1 MYRMGGCT
9 LPGENFALR
18 LKEIQDKVSESL
30 QFSIDS
36 ISALREDER
45 QRLDEI
51 RSRRE
56 VVQKEIKEAIASVD
70 RAEKEYRNSRL
81 ELLAASRT
89 GNEQAEKETYEKAMA
104 LMKARGACE
113 EREKFLSG
121 QREELAREERRCEK
135 MIARSEEMGNRFRI
149 ALNMLS
155 FDFSEDSA
163 APLSPREEDIFTGLR
178 LAERESISL
187 ARDLHDGPI
196 QTFSATGLMMD
207 LASEYLARNDFEKA
221 RLELAR
227 SRENLAS
234 ALSDFRS
241 FLFQLNPSG
250 LKEGLDVALSR
261 LASQSGKVKGTE
273 VRYAVEG
280 RADTL
285 SLPLRTAVFKIIQQA
300 VLNAVGSGRA
310 GKVRIAVSIGK
321 EVLRVKVADD
331 GVGFDVEKERRE
343 ASARG
348 SWGLVNM
355 EARAQT
361 IRGEL
366 SIESEPGRGTVVSLT
381 VPLNGRGK

>member
-1 MYRMGGCT
+1 M
-9 LPGENFALR
+9 PAENIALR

-56 VVQKEIKEAIASVD
+56 VLQKEIEAAIASVD
-70 RAEKEYRNSRL
+70 RAEREYGNSRL

-89 GNEQAEKETYEKAMA
+89 GNEQAEKEAYEKAMA

-121 QREELAREERRCEK
+121 HREELAREERRSEK
-135 MIARSEEMGNRFRI
+135 MITRSEEMGNRFRI

-155 FDFSEDSA
+155 SDLSEDSSEA
-163 APLSPREEDIFTGLR
+163 LSPRGDDIFAGLR
-178 LAERESISL
+178 QAERESISL
-187 ARDLHDGPI
+187 ARELHDGPI

-207 LASEYLARNDFEKA
+207 LANEYLMRNDFEKA
-221 RLELAR
+221 RQEMAR
-227 SRENLAS
+227 SRENLAG

-261 LASQSGKVKGTE
+261 LASQSGNVKGTE

-280 RADTL
+280 RSDTL
-285 SLPLRTAVFKIIQQA
+285 TLPLRTAVFKIIQQA
-300 VLNAVGSGRA
+300 VMNAVGSGHAR
-310 GKVRIAVSIGK
+310 KVRIVVSIGK
-321 EVLRVKVADD
+321 DVLRAKVADD
-331 GVGFDVEKERRE
+331 GVGFDVERERQE
-343 ASARG
+343 APARG

-355 EARAQT
+355 EARAQM

-366 SIESEPGRGTVVSLT
+366 SITSEPGRGTVVSLIA
-381 VPLNGRGK
+381 PLNGREK

>member
-1 MYRMGGCT
+1 M
-9 LPGENFALR
+9 PADNFALR
-18 LKEIQDKVSESL
+18 LREIQNKVSESL

-36 ISALREDER
+36 ISTLREDER
-45 QRLDEI
+45 QRLNEI

-56 VVQKEIKEAIASVD
+56 LLQKEIEDVIASVD
-70 RAEKEYRNSRL
+70 RAEKEYRKSRL
-81 ELLAASRT
+81 ELLAASRK
-89 GNEQAEKETYEKAMA
+89 GNEQIEKEAYEKAMS

-121 QREELAREERRCEK
+121 QREDLAREERRCEK
-135 MIARSEEMGNRFRI
+135 MVARSEEMGNRFRV

-155 FDFSEDSA
+155 SEFPEDA
-163 APLSPREEDIFTGLR
+163 GETLSPREEDLFVGLR

-196 QTFSATGLMMD
+196 QSFSATGLMMD
-207 LASEYLARNDFEKA
+207 LASEYLTRNDFEKA
-221 RLELAR
+221 RQELAR
-227 SRENLAS
+227 SRENLAG

-261 LASQSGKVKGTE
+261 LASQSGNVKGTE

-280 RADTL
+280 RSDTL

-300 VLNAVGSGRA
+300 VMNAVGSGSA
-310 GKVRIAVSIGK
+310 SKVRIAVSIGK
-321 EVLRVKVADD
+321 DVLRAKVADD
-331 GVGFDVEKERRE
+331 GVGFDVEKERKE

-348 SWGLVNM
+348 SWGLMNM
-355 EARAQT
+355 EARAQM

-366 SIESEPGRGTVVSLT
+366 SISSEPGKGTVVSLT
-381 VPLNGRGK
+381 VPLKGREK